1 MYGCQQ
7 VLLNLGEFDH
17 GMWSFLCRESNSL
30 YNCGIYDVRQRYF
43 HVKMLEFN
51 KAGLH
56 QEFKENAHYQ
66 GLHSQA
72 AQQTLASVS
81 EAFKSYQALLQ
92 DFYAGKA
99 EEKPKLPNYRKSG
112 GLYVIAYP
120 KQALKLVGGQIR
132 VPLGKGFKAEFDR
145 QYAYFDMPSNLKFEA
160 IKEFHILPRNG
171 CFYAEFVYKQTQKK
185 ADVDFSQ
192 AIGIDPGVDNWLTCV
207 TTLGKSFILDGRRL
221 KSLNQIYNRRVAS
234 RKAGHQGAYWDDVL
248 AEITEKRNRQM
259 RDSINKAA
267 RFIINHCLDNRIG
280 TVVFG
285 WNDRIKDSINIGHK
299 NNQEFVQIPTA
310 RLKTR
315 IKQLCKE
322 YGLHFEQTEEAN
334 TSAASFLDGD
344 SLPRHGEKPSEW
356 KASGRRIKR
365 GLYKSSEGHIVNAD
379 CNGAA
384 NILRKVS
391 TSLDLDLGR
400 VCKGSLTAPKRYG
413 LDSLTKSYR
422 RRSEAASLQCAA

>member
-7 VLLNLGEFDH
+7 VLLNLNEFDSA
-17 GMWSFLCRESNSL
+17 MWEFLCRESNSL
-30 YNCGIYDVRQRYF
+30 YNCGIYDIRQRYF
-43 HVKMLEFN
+43 HVGKLDLN
-51 KAGLH
+51 KFELWGWG
-56 QEFKENAHYQ
+56 KDNDHYKVF
-66 GLHSQA
+66 HSQA
-72 AQQTLASVS
+72 AQQTLKSVN
-81 EAFKSYQALLQ
+81 EAFVGYTKLKELWFKGGLE
-92 DFYAGKA
+92 D
-99 EEKPKLPNYRKSG
+99 EPKLPNYRTSG
-112 GLYVIAYP
+112 GLFLISYP
-120 KQALKLVGGQIR
+120 AQALRLVAGQIR
-132 VPLGKGFKAEFDR
+132 IPLGKGFKEEFGR
-145 QYAYFDMPSNLKFEA
+145 QYAYVDMPSNLKFEA

-171 CFYAEFVYKQTQKK
+171 VFYAEFVYKQPKK
-185 ADVDFSQ
+185 VSDVDYRN

-221 KSLNQIYNRRVAS
+221 KSLNQIYNKRVAG
-234 RKAGHQGAYWDDVL
+234 RKSGHQGAYWDDVL
-248 AEITEKRNRQM
+248 ADITEKRNRQM

-310 RLKTR
+310 RLKAR
-315 IKQLCKE
+315 IQQLCEE

-334 TSAASFLDGD
+334 TSAASFLDCD

-356 KASGRRIKR
+356 KASGRRVKR
-365 GLYKSSEGHIVNAD
+365 GLYKTSQGDLINAD

-391 TSLDLDLGR
+391 TSLGLDLSR

-413 LDSLTKSYR
+413 LDSLTRSYR
-422 RRSEAASLQCAA
+422 RRSEAACLQTAA